1 MRASFLPTNHFTSF
15 LFTAVL
21 LLSACQPGQTDQ
33 AGQNNQPGQATSQD
47 QAGQPNQTEQSD
59 NPTVFRIAMLGDAEP
74 KPLAEFPNMAAAIT
88 QINTLHASEPFDF
101 AIGVGDIAHKGTLIQ
116 YEAATAEL
124 TRLEPAFYPIMG
136 NEERESTVERYLE
149 YAEQWNPEVT
159 ETRYVHEHEKVA
171 FVYASP
177 DEGRDFYDEGAA
189 WVRDQVEAL
198 APKPV
203 VLVVHGAQVGAYPE
217 NPDKGITNELF
228 AREVVGQP
236 NLAVMITGDL
246 HMDMERVVHSKQV
259 GNTHYLHVPGVERT
273 KIPDETNH
281 TPMFRVME
289 INADGLTTVHTY
301 AVGESEPRA
310 SLSYSFAMP
319 GW

>member
-1 MRASFLPTNHFTSF
+1 MRASFLPTNYFARF
-15 LFTAVL
+15 FFVAGL
-21 LLSACQPGQTDQ
+21 LAFSACQPGQQDQ
-33 AGQNNQPGQATSQD
+33 ASQPNQPGQTDS
-47 QAGQPNQTEQSD
+47 
-59 NPTVFRIAMLGDAEP
+59 PTVLRIAMLGDAEP

-88 QINTLHASEPFDF
+88 QINELHANDPFDF
-101 AIGVGDIAHKGTLIQ
+101 VIGVGDIAHKGTLIQ

-124 TRLEPAFYPIMG
+124 TRLEAPFYPIMG

-149 YAEQWNPEVT
+149 YARQWNPEVT
-159 ETRYVHEHEKVA
+159 EARYVHEHEKVA
-171 FVYASP
+171 FVFASP

-189 WVRDQVEAL
+189 WVRDQLEAL

-203 VLVVHGAQVGAYPE
+203 VLIVHGAQAGAYPE

-228 AREVVGQP
+228 AREVVGQS
-236 NLAVMITGDL
+236 NLAVMVSGDL
-246 HMDMERVVHSKQV
+246 HMDMERVVHSKEM

-289 INADGLTTVHTY
+289 IAADGLTTMHTY
-301 AVGESEPRA
+301 AVGEAEPRT

>member
-1 MRASFLPTNHFTSF
+1 MRALFVPTNYFTSF
-15 LFTAVL
+15 LFTAGLL
-21 LLSACQPGQTDQ
+21 LLSACQSGQQDKL
-33 AGQNNQPGQATSQD
+33 SQS
-47 QAGQPNQTEQSD
+47 NQTAQTGS
-59 NPTVFRIAMLGDAEP
+59 PTVLRIAMLGDAEP

-88 QINTLHASEPFDF
+88 QINELHAIEPFDF
-101 AIGVGDIAHKGTLIQ
+101 VMGVGDIAHKGTLIQ

-149 YAEQWNPEVT
+149 YAGQWNLEVT

-171 FVYASP
+171 FVFASP

-203 VLVVHGAQVGAYPE
+203 ILVVHGAQVGAYPE

-246 HMDMERVVHSKQV
+246 HMDMERVVHSKEV

-289 INADGLTTVHTY
+289 IDANGLTKVHTY
-301 AVGESEPRA
+301 AVGQSEPRT